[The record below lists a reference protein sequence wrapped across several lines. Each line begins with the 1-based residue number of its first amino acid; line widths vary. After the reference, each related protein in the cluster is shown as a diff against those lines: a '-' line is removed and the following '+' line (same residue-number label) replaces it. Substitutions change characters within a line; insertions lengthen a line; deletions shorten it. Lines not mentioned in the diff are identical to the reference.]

1 MKCRPLVGIVLLTLF
16 FAAPSLAGGDK
27 VNSSLKLLKTLR
39 ERPPAKLEPQKKLAS
54 ALAADRAVVTVKF
67 DHVLSSAEVTAY
79 EAAGV
84 FFYYMDGEPA
94 RTRAIYPVRVPWDF
108 VDEFTARSEVVRVE
122 SQWRPAM
129 LPALDVSG
137 PEIEAD
143 LVWDTDDPLG
153 YPVTGQ
159 GMRVADFDT
168 GIDVFHPSFYYAD
181 GDTLDWFDA
190 DSNELF
196 TPGVDA
202 IDLNGSGTVE
212 PGENLYYTDG
222 WIMDYAHV
230 FNSGDRAN
238 DDLIYQASW
247 DWLYVDL
254 NNNMIRDF
262 GPGNGFT
269 ESDPTFGE
277 PFFIALDD
285 NHNDILDP
293 GEKVVALGTCKIAG
307 SMNTGAVTRQRGVDL
322 MDSDLDTN
330 GHGTSVCGILAGNTA
345 RRHRFAGIA
354 PDAEILAGNVFS
366 DVPLSLLIPWARSMG
381 ADAMLYEFGSFI
393 YEFLDGSSLDEE
405 LVSIEHQTTVQI
417 TPSGNLAR
425 GTKHAV
431 AAVPPMDSV
440 TLTIV
445 APPNDGIL
453 TALWGTTLWREA
465 MDFLEFRLETPLGS
479 EVTLVPGE
487 QLPDFFYVWADFAT
501 SDRSTKKLD
510 IYIEK
515 LINQHVIG
523 RWKLKIVNKSH
534 QTIEVISNVAD
545 EVTSW
550 SGGAGFENYVS
561 NTQNVTLP
569 ATADYSLV
577 NGSYSTRG
585 FESYGGDNVFGPVDA
600 GSISEFSGRGKR
612 IDGHSQLDV
621 CSPGNYDVYTSRSH
635 SDPAAYPPGSY
646 RQFSGT
652 SAAGPHVA
660 AAAALVQQA
669 FPGIA
674 AGQVE
679 HLIRQGAYADTFT
692 GAVPNE
698 TWGNGK
704 LRILNALNVAV
715 GVTEMADG
723 LRAPALHLDPN
734 FPNPFN
740 PTTWIPFYLPSDG
753 HATLKIFNVRGQLVK
768 VLRDR
773 RYTRGPH
780 SVVWDGTDEKGA
792 GVASGLYFSELRQ
805 GPARQTLKMTL
816 IR

>member
-1 MKCRPLVGIVLLTLF
+1 MKCRPPAAIILLILVIAV
-16 FAAPSLAGGDK
+16 PSLAGGDK

-39 ERPPAKLEPQKKLAS
+39 ERPPSKLEPQKRLAS
-54 ALAADRAVVTVKF
+54 ALTADHSVVTVKF
-67 DHVLSSAEVTAY
+67 DHVLSAGEAASY
-79 EAAGV
+79 EASGV
-84 FFYYMDGEPA
+84 SFYYIEGEPA

-108 VDEFTARSEVVRVE
+108 VDEFVAGSEVVRVE
-122 SQWRPAM
+122 SQWRPVM
-129 LPALDVSG
+129 LPALDVSR

-143 LVWDTDDPLG
+143 QVWDTDDPLS
-153 YPVTGQ
+153 YPVTGR
-159 GMRVADFDT
+159 GIRVADFDS
-168 GIDVFHPSFYYAD
+168 GIDIFHPSFFYAD

-190 DSNELF
+190 DSNGLF
-196 TPGVDA
+196 TPGIDA
-202 IDLNGSGTVE
+202 IDLNGNGTVE
-212 PGENLYYTDG
+212 SGENLYHTDG

-230 FNSGDRAN
+230 FSTSDRSNA
-238 DDLIYQASW
+238 DLIYQASW

-254 NNNMIRDF
+254 NNNLIRDY
-262 GPGNGFT
+262 GPGSGFT
-269 ESDPTFGE
+269 EGDPTFGE
-277 PFFIALDD
+277 PYFIALDD
-285 NHNDILDP
+285 NHNDKLDL
-293 GEKVVALGTCKIAG
+293 GEKVVALGTCKVAG
-307 SMNTGAVTRQRGVDL
+307 SMNTGAVARQRGVDV
-322 MDSDLDTN
+322 SDTDIDFS
-330 GHGTSVCGILAGNTA
+330 GHGTAVCGILAGNTA
-345 RRHRFAGIA
+345 RRHRFAGVA
-354 PDAEILAGNVFS
+354 PDVEILAGEVFS

-431 AAVPPMDSV
+431 AAVPPMDSI

-453 TALWGTTLWREA
+453 MALWSTTLWREA
-465 MDFLEFRLETPLGS
+465 MDFLEFRLETPLGT
-479 EVTLVPGE
+479 EVTLVAGE
-487 QLPDFFYVWADFAT
+487 QLPDFYYVWADFAT

-523 RWKLKIVNKSH
+523 RWKLKVVNKSH

-561 NTQNVTLP
+561 NTRNVTLP

-585 FESYGGDNVFGPVDA
+585 FESYSGDNVFGPVDA
-600 GSISEFSGRGKR
+600 GTISEFSGRGQR
-612 IDGHSQLDV
+612 IDGRSLLDV

-635 SDPAAYPPGSY
+635 TDGAGYQLGSY

-660 AAAALVQQA
+660 AAAALVLQA
-669 FPGIA
+669 FPGIV

-679 HLIRQGAYADTFT
+679 YLIKQGAYADTFT

-698 TWGNGK
+698 TWGHGK

-715 GVTEMADG
+715 GVTGMADG
-723 LRAPALHLDPN
+723 LMPPALLLDPN

-740 PTTWIPFYLPSDG
+740 PTTWIPFYLPADG
-753 HATLKIFNVRGQLVK
+753 QATLKVFNVRGQLVK

-773 RYTRGPH
+773 WYTRGPH
-780 SVVWDGTDEKGA
+780 SVVWDGTDESGA
-792 GVASGLYFSELRQ
+792 GVSSGVYFSELRQ